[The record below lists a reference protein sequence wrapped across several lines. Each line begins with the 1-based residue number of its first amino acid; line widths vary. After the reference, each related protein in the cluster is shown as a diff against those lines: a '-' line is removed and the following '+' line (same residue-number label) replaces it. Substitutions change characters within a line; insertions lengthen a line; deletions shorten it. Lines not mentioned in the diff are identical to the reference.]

1 MRIKRAL
8 ISVYNKD
15 GIELLAKELD
25 SSGVEIWASSGTAS
39 YLKDRGIKVRDIE
52 ELTGFSKL
60 LQGRVKTL
68 HPMIF
73 GGILADERNEHH
85 IKDLQEYKIN
95 KFDLVV
101 VNLYPFEEKVIYG
114 NLPLTE
120 AIEWIDIGGSA
131 LIRASSKN
139 YENVVILIDPADYN
153 EVIEYIKETSD
164 VPLGYRRKLA
174 KKAFQFSSYYDAL
187 MSSCYGEDDGDE
199 FPQYLAIA
207 FKKVSDLRY
216 GENPH
221 QKACTYKEVSYRGFS
236 VLDAVQLQGKEMSFN
251 NYIDVQ
257 AAFDIVNDF
266 QDTAC
271 AIVKHTNPCGVAI
284 ADTVLNS
291 FKLARETDPE
301 SAFGGIV
308 AFNRCVDEVT
318 ASELSSLF
326 LECIMA
332 PEYTEG
338 ALEILKGKKNLRVL
352 MLELKTGREIGWDM
366 RRLKGGMLAQ
376 GWDNEITNEWEC
388 VTQRQPT
395 EEEKE
400 ALQFAWIV
408 VKHVKSNA
416 IVFANR
422 NRTLGIGAGQ
432 MSRVDS
438 VRIAKKK
445 ARSSL
450 VGAVAASDAFFPFKD
465 NVEEI
470 AEAGATAIIQ
480 PGGSIRDNEVIQE
493 ANKRNVTMIFTG
505 MRHFKH

>member
-73 GGILADERNEHH
+73 GGILADERNELH

-114 NLPLTE
+114 NLPLAE

-187 MSSCYGEDDGDE
+187 ISSCYGEDEGDE

-221 QKACTYKEVSYRGFS
+221 QKACAYKEVSYRGFS

-271 AIVKHTNPCGVAI
+271 AIVKHTNPCGVAV

-416 IVFANR
+416 IVFANQ

-493 ANKRNVTMIFTG
+493 ANKHNITMIFAG